1 MDLKSLTCNCIIWV
15 LLLTMPIYGQN
26 NTIKHVVKKGE
37 NVYRLSLKYN
47 VSISDIYKLNP
58 DARDYIKT
66 GETLLIP
73 KNTISQ
79 NVSENKAKDGVYTV
93 KRGETKFGL
102 SKKFGVSISEL
113 ENANPIIKNG
123 LQAGHR
129 LNIPSG
135 QQEETKLSNT
145 AGSHKVLK
153 GETLWGISRQYNM
166 GLEEL
171 KNLNNFRSG
180 QILLEGQVL
189 LIANNQIVTN
199 NNTYTVQ
206 KGDTKYG
213 LSKKFNTSIGELER
227 LNPSIVSMLKAGDVI
242 VFESLKNEIKNEIK
256 ITKSEEDLSIESEQK
271 EIEADDNWY
280 VIKPKETLYSLSK
293 KTNMSIDEL
302 TTINPKLK
310 QAVLAGDSIKIKKS
324 IPDKINETL
333 ATTELEGRFQTNIF
347 WYHPESES
355 GENVSKNNNDYYTS
369 IKNAI
374 NDISS
379 SADKVKVITNSS
391 FDLSSANLGTK
402 TDEIFHIIPQP
413 KFNNDIS
420 DLGNFEFRFFENGS
434 PQTKMVKSLVSDSQ
448 MRIKMLSF
456 LNSTKANIICV
467 YDDENSDNIPL
478 IENSIPSIKLMKLNR
493 NGSFK
498 SNDLQ
503 NLLDSNRINY
513 VIIESKKTGAY
524 LNVSTL
530 LLKELSKYNS
540 QLAVLDQKNIPDESD
555 VSIKRYK
562 ILKLMYPMAYNPN
575 YIDSRNL
582 INQIGYMVNYDV
594 INRISSQGIKGF
606 SKISEVSGSSFKY
619 VIIGDTIQNTAVSIY
634 VYSESSNAELLGTY

>member
-1 MDLKSLTCNCIIWV
+1 MGFKSLIVNCIVW
-15 LLLTMPIYGQN
+15 LLFSAATLHGQN
-26 NTIKHVVKKGE
+26 STIQHTVKKGE
-37 NVYRLSLKYN
+37 NVYRLSLKYG
-47 VSISDIYKLNP
+47 VSINDIYRLNP

-66 GETLLIP
+66 GEILLIP
-73 KNTISQ
+73 TNTTSQ
-79 NVSENKAKDGVYTV
+79 NASEDTAVNGVYTV

-113 ENANPIIKNG
+113 ENANPFIKNG

-129 LNIPSG
+129 LKIPNGSN
-135 QQEETKLSNT
+135 QTETAVSN
-145 AGSHKVLK
+145 ADGSHKVLK
-153 GETLWGISRQYNM
+153 GETLWGISRLYNM
-166 GLEEL
+166 SLDEL
-171 KNLNNFRSG
+171 KKINNFKTG
-180 QILLEGQVL
+180 QILLEGEVL
-189 LIANNQIVTN
+189 LVDNKQNITN
-199 NNTYTVQ
+199 NNTYTVL

-213 LSKKFNTSIGELER
+213 LSKKFNTTVGELER

-242 VFESLKNEIKNEIK
+242 VFESLKNEIK
-256 ITKSEEDLSIESEQK
+256 ITKSEEDLSIESEEK

-310 QAVLAGDSIKIKKS
+310 QAVLAGDSIKIKNS

-333 ATTELEGRFQTNIF
+333 AATELEGRFQTNIF

-355 GENVSKNNNDYYTS
+355 GENISKNNNDYYTG

-374 NDISS
+374 SNISS
-379 SADKVKVITNSS
+379 GLDKVKVITNSS
-391 FDLSSANLGTK
+391 FDPTSDNLGTK

-413 KFNNDIS
+413 KFNNNIA
-420 DLGNFEFRFFENGS
+420 DLGNFEFRFFENSS
-434 PQTKMVKSLVSDSQ
+434 PQTKMIKSLVSDSQ

-555 VSIKRYK
+555 VSIKRFK

-606 SKISEVSGSSFKY
+606 SKISEVLGSSFKY

-634 VYSESSNAELLGTY
+634 TYGENSNAELLGTY

>member
-1 MDLKSLTCNCIIWV
+1 VW
-15 LLLTMPIYGQN
+15 LLFSAATLYGQN
-26 NTIKHVVKKGE
+26 STIQHTVKKGE
-37 NVYRLSLKYN
+37 NVYRLSLKYG
-47 VSISDIYKLNP
+47 VSINDIYSLNP
-58 DARDYIKT
+58 SARDYIKT
-66 GETLLIP
+66 GEILLIP
-73 KNTISQ
+73 KNTTSQ
-79 NVSENKAKDGVYTV
+79 NVSENTAKDGVYTV

-129 LNIPSG
+129 LKIPNSSN
-135 QQEETKLSNT
+135 QIEIAASNT
-145 AGSHKVLK
+145 DGSHKVLK

-166 GLEEL
+166 SLDEL
-171 KNLNNFRSG
+171 KKINNFRTG
-180 QILLEGQVL
+180 QVLLEGQVL
-189 LIANNQIVTN
+189 LVDNTRNITN

-227 LNPSIVSMLKAGDVI
+227 LNPSIISMLRAGDII
-242 VFESLKNEIKNEIK
+242 VLESSNNDIKNEIK
-256 ITKSEEDLSIESEQK
+256 ISNSETDLNIKSEEK
-271 EIEADDNWY
+271 EINSDDNWY

-293 KTNMSIDEL
+293 KTNLTIDEL

-310 QAVLAGDSIKIKKS
+310 QAVLAGDSIKIKNS
-324 IPDKINETL
+324 IPDKIEETL
-333 ATTELEGRFQTNIF
+333 TSTELEGRFQTNVF

-355 GENVSKNNNDYYTS
+355 GENVSKNNTDYYTS

-374 NDISS
+374 SDISS
-379 SADKVKVITNSS
+379 GADKVKVITNSS
-391 FDLSSANLGTK
+391 FDSSSDNLGSK
-402 TDEIFHIIPQP
+402 TDEVFYIIPQP
-413 KFNNDIS
+413 EFNNNIA

-434 PQTKMVKSLVSDSQ
+434 PQTKMIKSLVSDSQ

-456 LNSTKANIICV
+456 LKSTKANIICI

-478 IENSIPSIKLMKLNR
+478 IENSIPSIHLMKLNR

-498 SNDLQ
+498 SNDLK
-503 NLLDSNRINY
+503 NLLDSNRMNY

-555 VSIKRYK
+555 VSIKRFK

-575 YIDSRNL
+575 YIDEGDLVR
-582 INQIGYMVNYDV
+582 QIGYMINYDV
-594 INRISSQGIKGF
+594 INRISSLGIKGF
-606 SKISEVSGSSFKY
+606 SKISEVLGSSFKY

-634 VYSESSNAELLGTY
+634 IYGTNSNAELMGNY